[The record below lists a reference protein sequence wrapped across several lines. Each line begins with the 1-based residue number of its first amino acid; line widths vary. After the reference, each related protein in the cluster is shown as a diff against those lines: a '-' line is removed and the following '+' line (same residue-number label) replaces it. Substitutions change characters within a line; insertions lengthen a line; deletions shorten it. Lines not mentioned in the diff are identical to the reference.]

1 MWSPWIPRLLA
12 AAAIALSMASA
23 QVAAQDDGDG
33 SIVITLP
40 AELDAADR
48 RALVDALAAVGRP
61 VSVVNEDAQSQE
73 LPPERR
79 VTVAMAR
86 WDAALASWRDLPD
99 LASRWWQSLSDQP
112 DSRATLLVLAAMLV
126 ALAVGAAMEWSL
138 GRLLASRR
146 RRWAN
151 VQPVRY
157 ASRVGY
163 AFGQLGFEVIGIAAF
178 AVAALLAGWLLLPAL
193 GPPRLT
199 LVLLVAAITKVR
211 AVLAIVRFILAPYQP
226 ALRLAPMPDADAR
239 LVWLWVVVATTVI
252 AGANLL
258 RDILLSPSAA
268 WESGAFLGIVVAAFA
283 AVIRLAAVFRLRRP
297 FHDLIL
303 RAGGRSGGR
312 PSGLTRLCA
321 SLWHIAF
328 AVLIVVDFVG
338 LIYAGL
344 LRGETQFASLAVGS
358 FLVLSLLPFAIG
370 GYGALID
377 DLLAQGEDSRR
388 RGAAGALKA
397 FGQGFILLAAFAFLA
412 RSWGADSF
420 AGEEGG
426 LPAQLAAAVLQIGG
440 AALLGWTVWQG
451 SKLALDRYAVVGGTD
466 GVPEE
471 DDMGKPGSRLATV
484 LPVVRAFLFVAIV
497 AMSVLMALAALG
509 VDIGPLL
516 AGAGVVGLAVG
527 FGAQTLV
534 KDVITGLF
542 YLVEDAFRKGEYIQ
556 CAGGKGVVE
565 KISLRSVQLRHHNGP
580 LNTIPFGE
588 MGNITN
594 HSRDWVRVKFKIRV
608 PFDTDLE
615 KMRKAVKKVGEEM
628 LADPELGPMF
638 LQPLKSQGAVD
649 TDEAGFV
656 TSAKFMSR
664 PGEQFILRREAF
676 ARLQKAFQQGGIE
689 FLEPRVTVESGD
701 DGARPHAGA
710 AAGAA
715 MARKQ

>member
-1 MWSPWIPRLLA
+1 MWSLWVPRLLA
-12 AAAIALSMASA
+12 AAAIALSMASG
-23 QVAAQDDGDG
+23 QVAAQDEGEG
-33 SIVITLP
+33 SIVVILP
-40 AELDAADR
+40 AELGAAER
-48 RALVDALAAVGRP
+48 RALVDALAAMGRP
-61 VSVVNEDAQSQE
+61 VSVANENAQSRE

-79 VTVAMAR
+79 VTLAMAR
-86 WDAALASWRDLPD
+86 WDAALASWRDMPD
-99 LASRWWQSLSDQP
+99 LASRWWQSLSDRP
-112 DSRATLLVLAAMLV
+112 GSRDVLLMLAAMLA
-126 ALAVGAAMEWSL
+126 ALAAGAAVEWSL
-138 GRLLASRR
+138 DRLLASRR
-146 RRWAN
+146 RRWAE
-151 VQPVRY
+151 VQPARY

-163 AFGQLGFEVIGIAAF
+163 ASGQLGFEAIGIAAF
-178 AVAALLAGWLLLPAL
+178 ALATLVAGWLLLPAL

-199 LVLLVAAITKVR
+199 LVLLVAAVTKVR
-211 AVLAIVRFILAPYQP
+211 AVLAIARFILGPHQP
-226 ALRLAPMPDADAR
+226 ALRLAPMPDADTR
-239 LVWLWVVVATTVI
+239 LVWLWVAVATTVI
-252 AGANLL
+252 AAANFL
-258 RDILLSPSAA
+258 RDILLSPGAA
-268 WESGAFLGIVVAAFA
+268 WESGAFLGIIVATFA
-283 AVIRLAAVFRLRRP
+283 AVIRLVAVIRLRRP

-303 RAGGRSGGR
+303 RVGLQKGDR
-312 PSGLTRLCA
+312 PSSLMKLCA

-377 DLLAQGEDSRR
+377 DLLAHGQDSRR

-412 RSWGADSF
+412 HSWGADPF

-497 AMSVLMALAALG
+497 AISVLMALAALG
-509 VDIGPLL
+509 VNIGPLL

-565 KISLRSVQLRHHNGP
+565 KISLRSV
-580 LNTIPFGE
+580 
-588 MGNITN
+588 
-594 HSRDWVRVKFKIRV
+594 
-608 PFDTDLE
+608 
-615 KMRKAVKKVGEEM
+615 
-628 LADPELGPMF
+628 
-638 LQPLKSQGAVD
+638 
-649 TDEAGFV
+649 
-656 TSAKFMSR
+656 
-664 PGEQFILRREAF
+664 
-676 ARLQKAFQQGGIE
+676 
-689 FLEPRVTVESGD
+689 
-701 DGARPHAGA
+701 
-710 AAGAA
+710 
-715 MARKQ
+715 